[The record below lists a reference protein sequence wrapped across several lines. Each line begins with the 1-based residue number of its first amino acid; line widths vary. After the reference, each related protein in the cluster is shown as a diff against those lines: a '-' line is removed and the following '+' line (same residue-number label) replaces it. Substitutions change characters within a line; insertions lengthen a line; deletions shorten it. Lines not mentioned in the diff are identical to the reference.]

1 MKTLLSVLCAVA
13 LAGCASIN
21 SVLAPVEKG
30 FAEALISDQQED
42 QLGLQVHQELETGK
56 EKVTFVTD
64 PKINGYVQGLVGKL
78 TPTADKE
85 RKLDWKVFV
94 IDDPK
99 TVNAFAV
106 PGGRIYV
113 YTGLLMAAKNEAQVV
128 GVLGHELGHVV
139 GRHTARRLVYT
150 YGFQAVAGMAL
161 GENPNQIAE
170 IAAALAGGGA
180 LLAYGRE
187 MENEADEFG
196 ARYAHYADY
205 DPNQLAE
212 FFRMLSEKSGDLPP
226 VLVYISS
233 HPSNADRIAHINAFV
248 KNGGFKGSQVAP
260 ERLAAIKTDIER
272 LANAAAGAAQ
282 RPATSAP
289 VPAPAQPAPTTAQKP
304 EEKSTGNPQMKR
316 QAPPGTR

>member
-1 MKTLLSVLCAVA
+1 M
-13 LAGCASIN
+13 
-21 SVLAPVEKG
+21 
-30 FAEALISDQQED
+30 
-42 QLGLQVHQELETGK
+42 
-56 EKVTFVTD
+56 
-64 PKINGYVQGLVGKL
+64 GKL
-78 TPTADKE
+78 TPTANKE
-85 RKLDWKVFV
+85 RNLAWKVYV
-94 IDDPK
+94 IDDDK

-106 PGGRIYV
+106 PGGGIYV

-150 YGFQAVAGMAL
+150 YGFQVVAGAAL

-205 DPNQLAE
+205 DPKQLAE

-226 VLVYISS
+226 VLVYLSS
-233 HPSNADRIAHINAFV
+233 HPSNADRIAHINAFIT
-248 KNGGFKGSQVAP
+248 NGGFKGSQVAP
-260 ERLAAIKTDIER
+260 ERLAAMKTEIELMR
-272 LANAAAGAAQ
+272 NSAAARAAQ
-282 RPATSAP
+282 PAAQTAP
-289 VPAPAQPAPTTAQKP
+289 APAAQPAPAPAQPAPAQ
-304 EEKSTGNPQMKR
+304 NPTVNRK
-316 QAPPGTR
+316 APPSTR